1 MVAAAISRGKHR
13 KAGIWPYVMMIDESP
28 RVSVNGRLS
37 LYMET
42 GEDQTSVSSDSSDV
56 LLIPSRVKNG
66 VSDQMNSS
74 YNRNNTDFDTYGGL
88 SMRGAES
95 TSNGA
100 KIQCRE
106 KPVECMGI
114 NHIKANQVAFAKAEI
129 ETGFY
134 SEGTGKIVQEV
145 GIYTYLLRIIPQN
158 IDKEAGD
165 FIYFEMKKTAVLAL
179 HPPLMMMDI
188 ERKNDMNVLCLV
200 QPKP

>member
-1 MVAAAISRGKHR
+1 
-13 KAGIWPYVMMIDESP
+13 MIDESP

-145 GIYTYLLRIIPQN
+145 DSSTSTTSP
-158 IDKEAGD
+158 IDDDGYRKKERYECSLSGATEALKASTLCLPIVG
-165 FIYFEMKKTAVLAL
+165 KPVVSTAVT
-179 HPPLMMMDI
+179 
-188 ERKNDMNVLCLV
+188 
-200 QPKP
+200 

>member
-1 MVAAAISRGKHR
+1 MVAAAISRGKHVR
-13 KAGIWPYVMMIDESP
+13 SFSP
-28 RVSVNGRLS
+28 KISFWQETNTRLQ
-37 LYMET
+37 
-42 GEDQTSVSSDSSDV
+42 EDPASPLSTN
-56 LLIPSRVKNG
+56 P
-66 VSDQMNSS
+66 
-74 YNRNNTDFDTYGGL
+74 GL
-88 SMRGAES
+88 KTTAVPLASPLGMASPVRCAAHPFS
-95 TSNGA
+95 
-100 KIQCRE
+100 K

-114 NHIKANQVAFAKAEI
+114 NHIKANQVAFAKVEI

-145 GIYTYLLRIIPQN
+145 GMYTYLLRIIPQN